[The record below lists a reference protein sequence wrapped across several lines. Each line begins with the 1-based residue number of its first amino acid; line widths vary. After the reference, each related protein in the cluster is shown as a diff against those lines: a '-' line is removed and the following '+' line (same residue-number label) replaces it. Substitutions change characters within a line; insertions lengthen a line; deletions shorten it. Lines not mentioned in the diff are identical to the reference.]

1 MDTAEKKS
9 LKELVRSKYSAI
21 ARHSSQNRES
31 AAGCCEPE
39 SLCCGTPDARQ
50 SQDAALSANNS
61 KSSPIDEAAL
71 SCSDIM
77 AESYTELDG
86 YNPDADLRL
95 GCGIPVE
102 FAGLRPGQHV
112 LDLGSGAGSDLF
124 VARAVVGEN
133 GKLTGIDFS
142 EEMCRKARE
151 NVRKMGYKNIRIV
164 TGDIEE
170 MPFGDNLFDVILS
183 NCVLN
188 LVPDKQRAYSEIF
201 RVLRPGGHFSI
212 SDIVMEGKMPE
223 QLRKAAEAYVGCV
236 AGAMNKDEYLETVRS
251 AGFTDV
257 TIRKEREI
265 ALPESLFNRETDSAA
280 AGFRLLSITLTGT
293 SENYA

>member
-1 MDTAEKKS
+1 
-9 LKELVRSKYSAI
+9 
-21 ARHSSQNRES
+21 
-31 AAGCCEPE
+31 
-39 SLCCGTPDARQ
+39 
-50 SQDAALSANNS
+50 
-61 KSSPIDEAAL
+61 
-71 SCSDIM
+71 M

-102 FAGLRPGQHV
+102 FAGLRPGLHV

-124 VARAVVGEN
+124 VARAVVGET
-133 GKLTGIDFS
+133 GMLTGIDFS

-188 LVPDKQRAYSEIF
+188 LVPDKQRAYSEMYPGAASGGTF
-201 RVLRPGGHFSI
+201 QHLRHCDGGQACPS
-212 SDIVMEGKMPE
+212 
-223 QLRKAAEAYVGCV
+223 QLREAAEAYVGCV
-236 AGAMNKDEYLETVRS
+236 AGAMQKDEYLETVRS

-257 TIRKEREI
+257 AIRKEREI
-265 ALPESLFNRETDSAA
+265 ALPTSLFNRKTDSAV
-280 AGFRLLSITLTGT
+280 AGFRLLSITLTGIAGT
-293 SENYA
+293 HAIICARRCRGHVI